1 MKYSKK
7 RREAILK
14 KMLPPEN
21 KSIAQIAEDEGICA
35 STLYNWRQAA
45 RAEGRLLP
53 DGDST
58 PEGWTSR
65 DKFAAVLETAALN
78 EEELAEYC
86 RKRGLYPEQIR
97 EWREA
102 CEAANDWDRNQN
114 KLLKDA
120 RKDDQKQLKKLEA
133 ELKRKEKALAE
144 TAALLVLSK
153 KVKALWGD
161 DEDE

>member
-1 MKYSKK
+1 
-7 RREAILK
+7 
-14 KMLPPEN
+14 MLPPES
-21 KSIAQIAEDEGICA
+21 KSIAQIAEEEGICTA
-35 STLYNWRQAA
+35 TRYNWRHAA

-58 PEGWTSR
+58 PEGWTSK

-78 EEELAEYC
+78 EAELAEYC

-102 CEAANDWDRNQN
+102 CEAANDWDRTQN
-114 KLLKDA
+114 KKLKDA
-120 RKDDQKQLKKLEA
+120 RKDDKKQLKTLEA

-161 DEDE
+161 DDEYE